1 MPLSQGIFAA
11 QVVAWQE
18 AHGRNSLPWQ
28 NTRDPYRVWLSEIM
42 LQQTQVVTVVAYF
55 ARFIDRF
62 PNVASLA
69 LAHLD
74 DVLAL
79 WSGLGYYSRARNL
92 HRCAQ
97 AVMERHGGAFP
108 QTADVLE
115 TLPGIGR
122 STAAAIA
129 SLCFGERVAILDA
142 NVRRVVTRV
151 AGFSG
156 DLALDANVKIL
167 WKLATNLLPVA
178 PVSANAMAR
187 YTQGMMDLG
196 ATVCLPKKPDC
207 AHCAV
212 RNHCTAGIA
221 GNPQDYPV
229 RTRTLKRS
237 SQSIWLLCVRSETG
251 AVWLN
256 QRPTPGV
263 WAGLYCMPLFDS
275 EETLRAALA
284 MSLQS
289 ALQPCAPFK
298 HVLTH
303 KDLYLHPLELRVSE
317 GEFHG
322 GDGRWVGEDD
332 WPQLGLPAPIRRLL
346 EDAAFNSG
354 AQPALT
360 GHPFR
365 GAA

>member
-1 MPLSQGIFAA
+1 
-11 QVVAWQE
+11 
-18 AHGRNSLPWQ
+18 
-28 NTRDPYRVWLSEIM
+28 M
-42 LQQTQVVTVVAYF
+42 LQQTQVVTVTAYF

-62 PNVASLA
+62 PDVASLA

-97 AVMERHGGAFP
+97 MVMERHGGVFP

-122 STAAAIA
+122 STAAAIS

-151 AGFSG
+151 AGFGG
-156 DLALDANVKIL
+156 DLALSANVKTL
-167 WKLATNLLPVA
+167 WALATNLLPAA
-178 PVSANAMAR
+178 PTSANAMAR

-207 AHCAV
+207 ANCAV
-212 RNHCTAGIA
+212 RSHCTAGLA
-221 GNPQDYPV
+221 GNAQDYPV

-237 SQSIWLLCVRSETG
+237 SQSIWLLCVRSDTG
-251 AVWLN
+251 AIWLN

-275 EETLRAALA
+275 VETLHAAVA

-289 ALQPCAPFK
+289 ALQPLAVFK

-303 KDLYLHPLELRVSE
+303 KDLHLHPWELLVRE
-317 GEFHG
+317 GEFRG
-322 GDGRWVGEDD
+322 GEGRWVGSQD
-332 WPQLGLPAPIRRLL
+332 WPRLGLPAPIRRLL
-346 EDAAFNSG
+346 QDAA
-354 AQPALT
+354 P
-360 GHPFR
+360 P
-365 GAA
+365 

>member
-1 MPLSQGIFAA
+1 
-11 QVVAWQE
+11 
-18 AHGRNSLPWQ
+18 
-28 NTRDPYRVWLSEIM
+28 M
-42 LQQTQVVTVVAYF
+42 LQQTQVVTVRAYF
-55 ARFIDRF
+55 ARFIGRF
-62 PNVASLA
+62 PDVASLGHA
-69 LAHLD
+69 SLD

-97 AVMERHGGAFP
+97 IVMERHGGVFP

-151 AGFSG
+151 AGFGG
-156 DLALDANVKIL
+156 DLALSVHVKKL
-167 WKLATNLLPVA
+167 WDLATDLLPAA
-178 PVSANAMAR
+178 PTSANAMAR

-196 ATVCLPKKPDC
+196 ATVCFPKKPDC
-207 AHCAV
+207 ANCAV
-212 RNHCTAGIA
+212 RSHCTAGLA

-237 SQSIWLLCVRSETG
+237 SQSIWLLCVRSDAD

-275 EETLRAALA
+275 EEAMRAAVSPL
-284 MSLQS
+284 LQF
-289 ALQPCAPFK
+289 ALQPLAPFK

-303 KDLYLHPLELRVSE
+303 KDLHLHPWQLLAREDGFDG
-317 GEFHG
+317 GE
-322 GDGRWVGEDD
+322 GRWVDSAA
-332 WPQLGLPAPIRRLL
+332 WAQLGLPAPIRRLL
-346 EDAAFNSG
+346 DDAAR
-354 AQPALT
+354 P
-360 GHPFR
+360 
-365 GAA
+365 

>member
-1 MPLSQGIFAA
+1 MPSSQGSFAT
-11 QVVAWQE
+11 QVVAWQA

-42 LQQTQVVTVVAYF
+42 LQQTQVVTVIAYF
-55 ARFIDRF
+55 TRFTDRF
-62 PNVASLA
+62 PDVASLA

-97 AVMERHGGAFP
+97 VVMARHGGAFP
-108 QTADVLE
+108 QAADVLE

-156 DLALDANVKIL
+156 DLALGANVKIL
-167 WKLATNLLPVA
+167 WELATDLLPAA
-178 PVSANAMAR
+178 PASANAMAR

-212 RNHCTAGIA
+212 RSYCAAGMA

-237 SQSIWLLCVRSETG
+237 SQSIWLLCVRSDTG
-251 AVWLN
+251 AVWLD

-263 WAGLYCMPLFDS
+263 WAGLYCVPLFDS
-275 EETLRAALA
+275 EQALRAAIA
-284 MSLQS
+284 MPLQN
-289 ALQPCAPFK
+289 ALQPLATFK

-303 KDLYLHPLELRVSE
+303 KDLHLHPLQLIVRE
-317 GEFHG
+317 GDFRSG
-322 GDGRWVGEDD
+322 QGRWVAAQD
-332 WPQLGLPAPIRRLL
+332 WRQLGLPAPIRRLL
-346 EDAAFNSG
+346 EDADSL
-354 AQPALT
+354 Q
-360 GHPFR
+360 R
-365 GAA
+365 GAAVP